1 MSGLNGKTPAESYK
15 DLLTIGSSYNGLTSE
30 MSSITD
36 GAGQSSTVKASL
48 NSVDIDFNG
57 GSIGSILYNNFSG
70 GYKLNRIEYSSTNS
84 VYVGNPGAQFFMP
97 MFYSVPD
104 PGFVV
109 PCNPDGAVNNCRRI
123 TLELRAPVCKDPIS
137 AVGPYSVYSCTDV
150 FLYTDAN
157 KVRFDFTSPDGYDI
171 VGVNNFHPTSRGF
184 DLLRVQMLRNDLTD
198 SIAYYVSLIGENV
211 FGFSIGEPP
220 LGSLKL
226 LCQSTWNLYP
236 NDYRKG
242 EAIKA
247 AVPLSKAAPGG
258 SYKDLL
264 YLNNNN
270 NGLHSTM
277 LGSSNVN
284 DGLGNETNIEL
295 TTTGAAIYVENCS
308 LTDPVLSSSVVQAES
323 LLIEDSTESY
333 ILDSDFINNI
343 IINRSSISTES
354 KTFYLTIDLS
364 SMPSY
369 ETTNP
374 NEKNST
380 QINFSYKVNC
390 PDSQTILNVR
400 FLMNENYTNWTIFSI
415 PASDEF
421 LCNYSQYLIIYSDVI
436 EEVVAI

>member
-30 MSSITD
+30 MSSVTD

-48 NSVDIDFNG
+48 HSVDIDFNG

-104 PGFVV
+104 PGAVV

-157 KVRFDFTSPDGYDI
+157 PVRFDFTSPDGYDI
-171 VGVNNFHPTSRGF
+171 IGVNTFHPTSRGF

-198 SIAYYVSLIGENV
+198 SIAYYVSLIGEDV
-211 FGFSIGEPP
+211 FGLSISEPP
-220 LGSLKL
+220 TGSLKL
-226 LCQSTWNLYP
+226 LCESTWNLYP

-242 EAIKA
+242 ETIKA

-295 TTTGAAIYVENCS
+295 TTTGAGIYVENCS
-308 LTDPVLSSSVVQAES
+308 LTDPILSSNAVQAES
-323 LLIEDSTESY
+323 LLIVDATTSY
-333 ILDSDFINNI
+333 TLDSAFINNI
-343 IINRSSISTES
+343 IINRSSNLMSSE
-354 KTFYLTIDLS
+354 TFYLTIDLN

-400 FLMNENYTNWTIFSI
+400 FLMNENYTDWAVFSI
-415 PASDEF
+415 PASDAF
-421 LCNYSQYLIIYSDVI
+421 VCNYSQYLIIYSDSI